1 MVGDFSKDTRG
12 VMKKGVLLLVCVLVL
27 SLTSCMT
34 VRVEAPRGQSVI
46 LQSGVDNQPLVAKKK
61 AWYILWGLVPISNNS
76 IAKTIEQEKLR
87 EVSCKTY
94 YSFSDYLLA
103 VVLNIFPT
111 TLQTTTV
118 EIRGK

>member
-1 MVGDFSKDTRG
+1 
-12 VMKKGVLLLVCVLVL
+12 MKKGVLLLVCVLVL